1 MVFLGGCLMAEKIKI
16 LIVDDEERLLQT
28 LAQRLR
34 LRDFEVRTFSN
45 GQDALEAARREE
57 FDLALVD
64 LKMPGLSGEQLLGLL
79 KKEHPLMEVV
89 ILTGHGSIPSAVH
102 CTQAGS
108 YNYLQKPCE
117 TDELLE
123 VLKDAYQ
130 RRVQRKLALDQE
142 KMEKLL
148 GIATGESPLGILRR
162 LRNIEQG
169 RS

>member
-1 MVFLGGCLMAEKIKI
+1 MADKIKI
-16 LIVDDEERLLQT
+16 MIVDDEERLLQT

-34 LRDFEVRTFSN
+34 LRDFDVQTFNN
-45 GQDALEAARREE
+45 GQEALVAARQEE

-64 LKMPGLSGEQLLGLL
+64 LKMPGLSGEQVLNLL
-79 KKEHPLMEVV
+79 KEEHPLLEVI

-130 RRVQRKLALDQE
+130 RRVQRKLQVDQE
-142 KMEKLL
+142 KMEMLL

-162 LRNIEQG
+162 LKNMDQG